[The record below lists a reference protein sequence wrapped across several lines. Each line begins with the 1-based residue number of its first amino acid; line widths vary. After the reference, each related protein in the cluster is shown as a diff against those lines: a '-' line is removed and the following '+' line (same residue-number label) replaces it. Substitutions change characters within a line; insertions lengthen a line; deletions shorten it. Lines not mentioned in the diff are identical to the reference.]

1 MASREH
7 DFIEKN
13 EAGLLS
19 MLQEMVR
26 VPTVNP
32 PGEDYRE
39 MVDLLATQ
47 SRDAGLRVDIHQVPE
62 KEVRALLGTA
72 DYPRYNLIARWDVG
86 AEKTVHFNAHYDV
99 VPVSGDWRFG
109 DAFTPGVSGG
119 AVYGRGSGDMKGSIA
134 ALLMA
139 IRALRESGSQPAF
152 QYRVFFHCR

>member
-86 AEKTVHFNAHYDV
+86 E
-99 VPVSGDWRFG
+99 
-109 DAFTPGVSGG
+109 
-119 AVYGRGSGDMKGSIA
+119 
-134 ALLMA
+134 
-139 IRALRESGSQPAF
+139 E
-152 QYRVFFHCR
+152 